1 MTLRWLLE
9 NVKGAEYIVIET
21 KEIELNPFTDEVEGE
36 RKAYLEYQCSETE
49 KYKQYLDKEIED
61 VYLDT
66 FTDYGDDLT
75 YVGFYVK
82 LKE

>member
-21 KEIELNPFTDEVEGE
+21 KEIELNPFTNEIEGE
-36 RKAYLEYQCSETE
+36 RKTTLTYPCLETE

-61 VYLDT
+61 VCLDSDT
-66 FTDYGDDLT
+66 NYVDDFTE
-75 YVGFYVK
+75 VGFYVR